1 MEMLQVADAVAR
13 EKNIE
18 REIVLSAMEEAIQ
31 KAGRSKYG
39 HDHDIRATINR
50 KTGEIDLKRYREVVE
65 EISEEEEEEIRQL
78 TLEQAQREKKDAKIG
93 DFLIDELPPLDF
105 VTLNPLHPASI
116 IFCISKDRYS
126 GSISMASYVPEILFC
141 SNQY

>member
-18 REIVLSAMEEAIQ
+18 REIVLEAMEEAIQ

-50 KTGEIDLKRYREVVE
+50 KTGQIDLKRYREVVAELDPE
-65 EISEEEEEEIRQL
+65 EGDEMDTQKL

-93 DFLIDELPPLDF
+93 DFLIDGDGLNSWRLRPIGAPINGQKTRRFGELSAD
-105 VTLNPLHPASI
+105 
-116 IFCISKDRYS
+116 
-126 GSISMASYVPEILFC
+126 G
-141 SNQY
+141 